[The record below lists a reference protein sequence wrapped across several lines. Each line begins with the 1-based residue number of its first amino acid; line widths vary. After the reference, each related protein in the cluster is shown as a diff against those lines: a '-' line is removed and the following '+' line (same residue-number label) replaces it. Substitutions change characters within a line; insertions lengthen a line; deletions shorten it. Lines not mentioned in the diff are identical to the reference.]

1 LDKQKSMETV
11 QIKETLHEYIDT
23 ADDKKLE
30 AIYTILKDS
39 IDPDFKYNEDEL
51 AEIYA
56 RRNEYKKN
64 EAETMVAEDFVNY
77 IRQNKL

>member
-1 LDKQKSMETV
+1 MEAV

-23 ADDKKLE
+23 ADEKKLE

-39 IDPDFKYNEDEL
+39 IGPDFKYNEDEL
-51 AEIYA
+51 AAIYT
-56 RRNEYKKN
+56 RKNEYKNN

-77 IRQNKL
+77 VRQNKL

>member
-1 LDKQKSMETV
+1 MSAV

-39 IDPDFKYNEDEL
+39 FSPDFEYNKDEL
-51 AEIYA
+51 TAIYA
-56 RRNEYKKN
+56 RRNEYKNN
-64 EAETMVAEDFVNY
+64 EAVTLVAEDFVNY
-77 IRQNKL
+77 VRQNKL